1 MSSSSPEA
9 RRPVVIRV
17 SGPRSNVGKTTLIE
31 RLIPAIADRGLRV
44 GTIKHTHHGFDLDH
58 PGKDSDRHRVA
69 GAAATVLVGPS
80 STATLLHDHPH
91 VGLDEAVAQLA
102 RHVDVVLAE
111 GFRAATGFV
120 IHLDPARDARLT
132 HEASVITIGVL
143 PDELEPVEL
152 TRIVDECLAT
162 RIAS

>member
-1 MSSSSPEA
+1 MSSLSPDGTL
-9 RRPVVIRV
+9 PIVVRV

-80 STATLLHDHPH
+80 STATLLHDHPRI
-91 VGLDEAVAQLA
+91 GLDEAVAQLA
-102 RHVDVVLAE
+102 THVDVVLAE
-111 GFRAATGFV
+111 GFRSASGFA
-120 IHLDPARDARLT
+120 IHLDPEQDARLAQD
-132 HEASVITIGVL
+132 ASALTIGVL
-143 PDELEPVEL
+143 PDELELVEL
-152 TRIVDECLAT
+152 ARIVDACLAT
-162 RIAS
+162 RCAS

>member
-1 MSSSSPEA
+1 MSSPFPEGV
-9 RRPVVIRV
+9 RPVVVRV
-17 SGPRSNVGKTTLIE
+17 SGPHSNVGKTTLIE

-91 VGLDEAVAQLA
+91 IGLDAAVAQITE
-102 RHVDVVLAE
+102 HVDVVLAE
-111 GFRAATGFV
+111 GFRAASGFV
-120 IHLDPARDARLT
+120 IHLDPAQDTRLAYDAS
-132 HEASVITIGVL
+132 AITIGVL
-143 PDELEPVEL
+143 PDELEQAEL
-152 TRIVDECLAT
+152 ARIVDACLAT
-162 RIAS
+162 RSTS